1 MRWLALIFAFGSVA
15 TMADEARIREAITGI
30 NPMIAIKS
38 VDAVAQT
45 PFFEVILMSGER
57 IYTDKSGLY
66 FVAGDLYNVG
76 IGGVQNLTE
85 ISRRVD
91 RRAMLEHLDP
101 SKLVV
106 FSPVIEVTHR
116 QIGRAHV

>member
-1 MRWLALIFAFGSVA
+1 MRWLAWIFAFGSVV

-66 FVAGDLYNVG
+66 FVA
-76 IGGVQNLTE
+76 
-85 ISRRVD
+85 
-91 RRAMLEHLDP
+91 RAPIALQ
-101 SKLVV
+101 S
-106 FSPVIEVTHR
+106 
-116 QIGRAHV
+116 